1 MKLIVN
7 HYSKAMLFVVA
18 LLLCNF
24 TIAQRTIQG
33 TVTDG
38 ETGEPLIG
46 SNILVV
52 GTSTGTVT
60 DFDGKYSL
68 ELPQGAT
75 QLEFSYTGYQT
86 QTINIGA
93 SDVINVQLSSGELLD
108 EIVVIGYGSVKKE
121 DATGS
126 VLAVSDED
134 FNKGALVSGE
144 NLLTGKVA
152 GVQITPSAQPGGG
165 ASIRIRGGTSIN
177 ASNDPLYVVDGVP
190 VGNGGNLAFYVNPND
205 IQTFTVLKDASA
217 TAIYGSRG
225 ANGVIMITTK
235 RGKKGSKPRFSF
247 NAFNSW
253 ASIPGDLP
261 VLSPAEFRN
270 VVTFRRPD
278 RLEDVG
284 PERTNWLDEVSQTAY
299 GQSYDMSVTGG
310 GENFGYRVSANY
322 QNIDGVIKPY
332 NAERI
337 GLNLAFDLSI
347 LNEQLDI
354 STNLK
359 GNFNK
364 RDQERGVIGN
374 AWGYDPTQ
382 PVFDLNNVG
391 YGGYFEYGV
400 ALGPRNPVSQI
411 EQQENL
417 FEEFGSIGNI
427 EFDFKPNIIPGLS
440 AKLNLG
446 YDIDNNDSK
455 FFSPTTFTRPPTDDR
470 TGNIFISN
478 GKNINLLLDAYL
490 TYKFDLNV
498 DNAFEVLAGY
508 SYQDFTFS
516 GNSINAWDIDT
527 DIFGVNNLS
536 PATEFISTSGITD
549 NRLISFFGRLNYT
562 FKDKYLLTA
571 TVRRDGSSRFGPT
584 NRWGTFPSAALGW
597 RILQEPFAAGLSDIF
612 SDLKL
617 RVGYGVTGNQEIG
630 DFQFLPLYAISDS
643 RARFQFGDEFV
654 TTLRPNGYDAGL
666 KWEETTSW
674 NFGLDFGFSNGRIS
688 GTIEYYY
695 KNTDDLLFTVNVPAG
710 TNLTDRVL
718 TNIGELENS
727 GIELTLNAAVVTT
740 PDFTFDLSFNGA
752 YNQNEI
758 KVLDGEG
765 SGGIQTGGISG
776 GVGSNV
782 QLLQVG
788 FPVNSFHLFEQKYDN
803 NGSPLIDGV
812 DHNEDGNIDNAD
824 MYVDQNGDGIVNDQ
838 DRRLID
844 QAAPDMIF
852 GLTSNLSY
860 KNFDLAFTLRAN
872 IGNSVYNNNASNWG
886 HYSRLADR
894 EGWLNNLHHSVLLT
908 GFSNPQYFSDY
919 YLEDGSFLRMDNI
932 TLGYNFTNLP
942 AGMNLRLYGT
952 AENVFVLTEY
962 SGLDPEIGNGIENN
976 PFPRQRRIV
985 LGATLG
991 F

>member
-7 HYSKAMLFVVA
+7 YYSKAIVFVVA
-18 LLLCNF
+18 LLLCNV
-24 TIAQRTIQG
+24 TIAQRTITG
-33 TVTDG
+33 TITDA
-38 ETGEPLIG
+38 ENGEPLIG
-46 SNILVV
+46 ANILIV

-68 ELPQGAT
+68 DLTDGAT
-75 QLEFSYTGYQT
+75 QLEFSYTGYSA
-86 QTINIGA
+86 QTITIGA
-93 SDVINVQLSSGELLD
+93 SDIIDVQMSAGELLD
-108 EIVVIGYGSVKKE
+108 EIVVIGYGTVKKD

-152 GVQITPSAQPGGG
+152 GVQITPSATPGGG

-177 ASNDPLYVVDGVP
+177 ASNDPLYVIDGVP
-190 VGNGGNLAFYVNPND
+190 IGNGGNLAFYVNPSD
-205 IQTFTVLKDASA
+205 IETFTVLKDASA

-247 NAFNSW
+247 NAFNSL
-253 ASIPGDLP
+253 AYLPGDLP
-261 VLSPAEFRN
+261 VFTADEFRN
-270 VVTFRRPD
+270 VVTFKRPD

-284 PERTNWLDEVSQTAY
+284 PERTDWLDEVTQTAY

-310 GENFGYRVSANY
+310 GENVGYRVSANY
-322 QNIDGVIKPY
+322 QNIEGIVRPY
-332 NAERI
+332 KAERI
-337 GLNLAFDLSI
+337 GLSLAFDLSI
-347 LNEQLDI
+347 MDDQLNI

-364 RDQERGVIGN
+364 RNNDLGAIGS
-374 AWGYDPTQ
+374 AWAFDPTQ
-382 PVFDLNNVG
+382 PVNDLNNVA

-400 ALGPRNPVSQI
+400 ALSPRNPVSRI
-411 EQQENL
+411 EQEENI
-417 FEEFGSIGNI
+417 FEEFGSIGNL
-427 EFDFKPNIIPGLS
+427 EFDFSPNILPGFS

-446 YDIDNNDSK
+446 YDIDNNDNK
-455 FFSPTTFTRPPTDDR
+455 AFSPTTVTRPPTNDR
-470 TGNIFISN
+470 FGDINISN

-490 TYKFDLNV
+490 TYDFDLGVENTFQV
-498 DNAFEVLAGY
+498 MGGY

-527 DIFGVNNLS
+527 DIFGFNSLS
-536 PATEFISTSGITD
+536 PATEFISTRGITD

-562 FKDKYLLTA
+562 FKDKYLITA
-571 TVRRDGSSRFGPT
+571 TVRRDGSSRFGPS

-597 RILQEPFAAGLSDIF
+597 RILQEPFAAGLAGIF

-617 RVGYGVTGNQEIG
+617 RFGYGVTGNQEIG
-630 DFQFLPLYAISDS
+630 DFRFLPTYSLSDS
-643 RARFQFGDEFV
+643 RARFQFGDQFV
-654 TTLRPNGYDAGL
+654 STLRPNGYDAGL
-666 KWEETTSW
+666 KWEETTSY
-674 NFGLDFGFSNGRIS
+674 NIGLDFGFSNGRIN
-688 GTIEYYY
+688 GTIEYYL
-695 KNTDDLLFTVNVPAG
+695 KNTNDLLFTVNVPAG
-710 TNLTDRVL
+710 TNLTDQVL

-727 GIELTLNAAVVTT
+727 GVELTLNAAVLTT
-740 PDFTFDLSFNGA
+740 PNLSWDLSFNGA
-752 YNQNEI
+752 YNNNEI

-788 FPVNSFHLFEQKYDN
+788 APVNSFYLFEQKYN
-803 NGSPLIDGV
+803 TNGSPLIDGV
-812 DHNEDGNIDNAD
+812 DHNEDGTIDNAD
-824 MYVDQNGDGIVNDQ
+824 MYVDQNGDGMVNDQ
-838 DRRLID
+838 DRRLIE
-844 QAAPDMIF
+844 QPAPDFLF
-852 GLTSNLSY
+852 GLTSNLRY
-860 KNFDLAFTLRAN
+860 KNFDLAFTVRAN
-872 IGNSVYNNNASNWG
+872 LGNYMYNNNASNRG
-886 HYSRLADR
+886 HFSLLADR
-894 EGWLNNLHHSVLLT
+894 EDYLNNLHYSALL
-908 GFSNPQYFSDY
+908 SNFNTPQYFTDY
-919 YLEDGSFLRMDNI
+919 YLEDASFLRMDNI

-942 AGMNLRLYGT
+942 GGMSLRLYGT

-962 SGLDPEIGNGIENN
+962 SGLDPEIGSGIDNS
-976 PFPRQRRIV
+976 PFPRQKRFV
-985 LGATLG
+985 FGASIG

>member
-1 MKLIVN
+1 MELIVN
-7 HYSKAMLFVVA
+7 HYSKVVLFVAA
-18 LLLCNF
+18 LLLCNLS
-24 TIAQRTIQG
+24 IAQRTITG
-33 TVTDG
+33 TVTDAENG
-38 ETGEPLIG
+38 DPLIG
-46 SNILVV
+46 ANILVV

-60 DFDGKYSL
+60 DFDGNYSL
-68 ELPQGAT
+68 ELPEGAT
-75 QLEFSYTGYQT
+75 QLEFSYTGYRAQT
-86 QTINIGA
+86 VNIGA
-93 SDVINVQLSSGELLD
+93 SDVVDVQLSAGELLD
-108 EIVVIGYGSVKKE
+108 EIVVIGYGSVRKE

-126 VLAVSDED
+126 VLAVSEKD

-152 GVQITPSAQPGGG
+152 GVQITPNAQPGGG

-177 ASNDPLYVVDGVP
+177 ASNEPLYVIDGVP

-205 IQTFTVLKDASA
+205 IETFTVLKDASA

-235 RGKKGSKPRFSF
+235 RGKKGAKPRFTL

-253 ASIPGDLP
+253 ASLAGDIP
-261 VLSPAEFRN
+261 VLSPEEFRN
-270 VVTFRRPD
+270 VVTFVRPN

-284 PERTNWLDEVSQTAY
+284 PERTDWFDEVTRTAY

-322 QNIDGVIKPY
+322 QNVEGVIRPY
-332 NAERI
+332 QAERI
-337 GLNLAFDLSI
+337 GFSFAFDMSI
-347 LNEQLDI
+347 LNDQLDI

-364 RDQERGVIGN
+364 RNNERGVIGN
-374 AWGYDPTQ
+374 AWLFDPTQ
-382 PVFDLNNVG
+382 PVFDLDNVA

-411 EQQENL
+411 EQQQNL
-417 FEEFGSIGNI
+417 FEEFGSIGNL
-427 EFDFKPNIIPGLS
+427 ELDFKPSIIPGLS

-490 TYKFDLNV
+490 TYDFDLNA
-498 DNAFEVLAGY
+498 DNVLKVLAGY

-516 GNSINAWDIDT
+516 GNSTNAWNIDT
-527 DIFGVNNLS
+527 DIFGFNNLA
-536 PATEFISTSGITD
+536 PASMFISNSGITD

-562 FKDKYLLTA
+562 LKDKYLLTA
-571 TVRRDGSSRFGPT
+571 TVRRDGSSRFGPA

-597 RILQEPFAAGLSDIF
+597 RILQEPFAAGLANVF
-612 SDLKL
+612 SDLKF

-630 DFQFLPLYAISDS
+630 DFQFLPTYAISDS
-643 RARFQFGDEFV
+643 RARYQFGNEFV

-666 KWEETTSW
+666 KWEETTQW
-674 NFGLDFGFSNGRIS
+674 NFGLDFGFSNGRIN
-688 GTIEYYY
+688 GTLEYYY

-718 TNIGELENS
+718 TNIGELENQ
-727 GIELTLNAAVVTT
+727 GIELTLNAAILTT
-740 PDFTFDLSFNGA
+740 PKLAWDISLNGA

-758 KVLDGEG
+758 RVLDGEG
-765 SGGIQTGGISG
+765 SAGINTGFISG
-776 GVGSNV
+776 GVGSTV
-782 QLLQVG
+782 QRLSVG
-788 FPVNSFHLFEQKYDN
+788 SPVNSFFLFQQLYDS
-803 NGSPLIDGV
+803 NGDPLVDGIDY
-812 DHNEDGNIDNAD
+812 NEDGVVDNAD
-824 MYVDQNGDGIVNDQ
+824 IYSDLNGDGIVNDQ
-838 DRRLID
+838 DRRLI
-844 QAAPDMIF
+844 QQPAPDFIY
-852 GLTSNLSY
+852 GITSNFSFN
-860 KNFDLAFTLRAN
+860 NFDLAFTLRGGV
-872 IGNSVYNNNASNWG
+872 GNFVYNNNASNLG
-886 HYSRLADR
+886 HFSRLADR
-894 EGWLNNLHHSVLLT
+894 EGWLNNLHHSVLLS
-908 GFSNPQYFSDY
+908 GFTNPQYFSDF
-919 YLEDGSFLRMDNI
+919 YLEDASFLRMDNI
-932 TLGYNFTNLP
+932 TLGYNFSNLP
-942 AGMNLRLYGT
+942 SGMSLRLYGT

-962 SGLDPEIGNGIENN
+962 SGLDPEHGNGIDNN

-985 LGATLG
+985 FGATLG